1 MSARIKHED
10 AEFSLAGLS
19 KKIDNYARLAVTK
32 GAAVQPGQEVVITC
46 PVEQADFM
54 RRLVRCAYEA
64 GAGHVTT
71 LWSDSDLARLEYQY
85 MDVDYFKTVPAWKRD
100 QLNSLAD
107 EGATFLHVSGS
118 DPNALKGIDP
128 VKPTTR
134 SHAMN
139 TQCNVYREGMDFGK
153 NAWTIVGVPVEA
165 WAKEVFPEAETHEA
179 MYRLWEAILA
189 TSRADGLD
197 PQAEWECHNATFEKN
212 KRILNGY
219 AFDRLKYRSANG
231 TDFELGMNPGHIWE
245 GGAAR
250 TVEGVVFFPNIP
262 TEEVFTSPDCMR
274 ANGIVHSVYPL
285 VYVGHIIRDFWLRFE
300 EGRVVEYDA
309 AEGRDVLE
317 SIINTDDRACRL
329 GECALVAKDT
339 PIRQSGILF
348 YNTLY
353 DENASCHLALGTG
366 FPECVENGFSMSKEE
381 LMRHGINQSN
391 THVDFMIGA
400 DDLEI
405 VGITHDGAEIPVFV
419 DGRWAW
425 SVE

>member
-1 MSARIKHED
+1 
-10 AEFSLAGLS
+10 
-19 KKIDNYARLAVTK
+19 
-32 GAAVQPGQEVVITC
+32 
-46 PVEQADFM
+46 
-54 RRLVRCAYEA
+54 
-64 GAGHVTT
+64 
-71 LWSDSDLARLEYQY
+71 
-85 MDVDYFKTVPAWKRD
+85 
-100 QLNSLAD
+100 
-107 EGATFLHVSGS
+107 
-118 DPNALKGIDP
+118 
-128 VKPTTR
+128 
-134 SHAMN
+134 
-139 TQCNVYREGMDFGK
+139 
-153 NAWTIVGVPVEA
+153 
-165 WAKEVFPEAETHEA
+165 
-179 MYRLWEAILA
+179 
-189 TSRADGLD
+189 
-197 PQAEWECHNATFEKN
+197 
-212 KRILNGY
+212 
-219 AFDRLKYRSANG
+219 
-231 TDFELGMNPGHIWE
+231 
-245 GGAAR
+245 
-250 TVEGVVFFPNIP
+250 
-262 TEEVFTSPDCMR
+262 
-274 ANGIVHSVYPL
+274 
-285 VYVGHIIRDFWLRFE
+285 
-300 EGRVVEYDA
+300 VEYDA